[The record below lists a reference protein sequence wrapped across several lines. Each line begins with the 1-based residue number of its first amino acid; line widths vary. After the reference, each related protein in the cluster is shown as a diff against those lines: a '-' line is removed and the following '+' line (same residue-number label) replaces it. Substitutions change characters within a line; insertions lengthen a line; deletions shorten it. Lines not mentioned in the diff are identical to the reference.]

1 MMPSRKMIAD
11 WIRERLFNSEL
22 TVENDICLIYTDDPI
37 EYGYGADQICFPD
50 DNYEIIDGEECYTA
64 GWGKNSYNG
73 AVNLGE
79 ILNSI
84 FNLRLIGHRSM
95 LMIENFVQNWLN
107 LVYLSLTIKHATN
120 GTGNVLGLELV
131 RVPINAFSRI
141 GIRINSVVMICA
153 GYENGYRDSCLGDSG
168 NANAFYH
175 INHYLKRINWVSK
188 LMFLK
193 VFDLFCP

>member
-1 MMPSRKMIAD
+1 M
-11 WIRERLFNSEL
+11 NSEL

-84 FNLRLIGHRSM
+84 FKLRLIDWPSINQ
-95 LMIENFVQNWLN
+95 MIKNFVQN
-107 LVYLSLTIKHATN
+107 
-120 GTGNVLGLELV
+120 
-131 RVPINAFSRI
+131 
-141 GIRINSVVMICA
+141 
-153 GYENGYRDSCLGDSG
+153 
-168 NANAFYH
+168 
-175 INHYLKRINWVSK
+175 
-188 LMFLK
+188 
-193 VFDLFCP
+193 